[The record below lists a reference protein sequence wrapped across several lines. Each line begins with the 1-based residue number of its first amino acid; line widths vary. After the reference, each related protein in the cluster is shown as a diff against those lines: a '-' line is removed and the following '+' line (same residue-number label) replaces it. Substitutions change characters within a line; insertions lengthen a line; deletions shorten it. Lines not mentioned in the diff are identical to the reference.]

1 MSSNSN
7 VDKQQANGSA
17 PGVEPLND
25 SPVAGEADETRRLS
39 DELQA
44 ANERALRAQAE
55 LENFRKRLRREAE
68 EERRYAVLPLISE
81 LLPVIDNLERAIQ
94 SGEPSGQQSDELL
107 RGVKMVHAQF
117 LAVLERNHC
126 RRLGVA
132 GEVFDPHLHQAIAQ
146 EPGGDHPA
154 GVVTRVA
161 RYGYQL
167 HDRVV
172 RPAEVLV
179 STGKTDSP
187 ADPSTS

>member
-7 VDKQQANGSA
+7 VDDQNAN
-17 PGVEPLND
+17 GVEPLED
-25 SPVAGEADETRRLS
+25 SAAVEDATAASDELRRLS

-94 SGEPSGQQSDELL
+94 SGEQSGQQNDELL
-107 RGVKMVHAQF
+107 RGVMMVHSQF
-117 LAVLERNHC
+117 LAALERNHC
-126 RRLGVA
+126 RRLGEA
-132 GEVFDPHLHQAIAQ
+132 GEIFDPHLHQAIAQ
-146 EPGGDHPA
+146 EPGGNYPA

-179 STGKTDSP
+179 STGKNDSP
-187 ADPSTS
+187 ANPSTT